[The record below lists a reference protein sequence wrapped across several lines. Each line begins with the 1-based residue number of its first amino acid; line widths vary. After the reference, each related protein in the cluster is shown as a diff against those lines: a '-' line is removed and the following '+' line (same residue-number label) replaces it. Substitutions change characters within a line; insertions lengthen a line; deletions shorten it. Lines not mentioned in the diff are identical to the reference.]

1 MATLPPITAQPTTSP
16 ATGGSTGYRPEVWNQ
31 PALIMVTGTLP
42 QASSSSSTGSQ
53 GQAFTYVFDAVFRNE
68 HDQSM
73 TPTKHPVQTGAN
85 ITDHVFVNPA
95 TLNMEIGM
103 SDVMD
108 SFTAGMWGA
117 AGSSKSVSAYQ
128 KLLTLELARVAVTI
142 QTRLNTYQSMVLV
155 QLKPVEDY
163 KTRHSL
169 RCMIRWEQIFVASIT
184 NVGHSTQPQTTD
196 STNQGDA
203 QPGATPPGVNDQN
216 ILPPGSGLA
225 PGISVNGSQS
235 PSGAASSNPVAD
247 DPTLGS

>member
-16 ATGGSTGYRPEVWNQ
+16 AGATGSGYRPEVWNQ
-31 PALIMVTGTLP
+31 PALIMITGTLP
-42 QASSSSSTGSQ
+42 STSGGANTGQQ

-73 TPTKHPVQTGAN
+73 TPTRLPVQTGAN
-85 ITDHVFVNPA
+85 ITDHIFVNPA
-95 TLNMEIGM
+95 LLVMDIGM

-142 QTRLNTYQSMVLV
+142 QTRLNTYQNMVLC
-155 QLKPVEDY
+155 QLKPMEDS

-169 RCMIRWEQIFVASIT
+169 RCTIRWEQIFIASIT
-184 NVGHSTQPQTTD
+184 NVGHSTDPQTTD
-196 STNQGDA
+196 STNLGDA
-203 QPGATPPGVNDQN
+203 QPGAIPPGVNNQN

-225 PGISVNGSQS
+225 PGIDVGGSQS